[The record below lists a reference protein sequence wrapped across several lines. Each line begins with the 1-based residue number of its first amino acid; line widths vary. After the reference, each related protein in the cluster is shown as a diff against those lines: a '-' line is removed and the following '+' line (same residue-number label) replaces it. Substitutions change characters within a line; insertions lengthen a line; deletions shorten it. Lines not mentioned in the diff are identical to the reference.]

1 MWPKKSPFSWGW
13 LPFWRVMLGFPRQ
26 WQTPEERRHWTL
38 SPCFPG
44 FLRDPRMGFRSQS
57 LQVRMSSVLRVF
69 RVLSWTWFGN
79 SAHPDFSLSCPSL
92 FQWQCQ
98 SPGAGGPE
106 SLPSPHPPGPA
117 LVNCPE
123 LGNSLPLGRAW
134 SSSWHQAV
142 DAGVRAERIQL
153 SLPFHFCALLDSLLS
168 LDLSFSPFKTF
179 F

>member
-98 SPGAGGPE
+98 SPGSWGPWV
-106 SLPSPHPPGPA
+106 SPQSPPPRTSPGELSWVRKFSTLGSSMKQLLASGSGCWSQSWTYSTLAAFPLLCPA
-117 LVNCPE
+117 RL
-123 LGNSLPLGRAW
+123 
-134 SSSWHQAV
+134 
-142 DAGVRAERIQL
+142 
-153 SLPFHFCALLDSLLS
+153 
-168 LDLSFSPFKTF
+168 SPFLGSF
-179 F
+179 VFPL